1 MDALLHILVRIL
13 TILFGIGVV
22 GCLITIPIV
31 AWKFFSV
38 LLEKGDS
45 ETTGESSAAKSR

>member
-22 GCLITIPIV
+22 GCLIV